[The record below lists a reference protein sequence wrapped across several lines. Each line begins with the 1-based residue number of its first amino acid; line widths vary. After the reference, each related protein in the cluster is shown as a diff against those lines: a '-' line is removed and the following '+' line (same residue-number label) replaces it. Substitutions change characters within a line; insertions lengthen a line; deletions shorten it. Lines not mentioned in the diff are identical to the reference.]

1 MSDTTLV
8 TGGSGYIGAMLV
20 KELLEAGGEVRVLD
34 SLLHGQEEIAA
45 EQEQAGVLVVRGDIR
60 DTDAR
65 RRALEGADNVVHLAA
80 IVGDPACA
88 LDPAVSDEVNVQA
101 TESLVADAGQAGVQ
115 RLVFAS
121 TCSNYG
127 RMADPTVPITE
138 EGELRPVSLYAE
150 QKVGMEK
157 LILGGGLNGTSP
169 TTPVPRATPAP
180 HAPRATPALA
190 DPHASPTP
198 HGPPTVLQPTCLRF
212 ATVYGVGRRMRF
224 DLTVNEFTREL
235 WADRE
240 LEVFGEQ
247 FWRPYIHVRDA
258 ARAVRTVLEAP
269 AEKVANNVF
278 NAGRSGEN
286 YRKLDLVREIGRQL
300 DRGKV
305 SYVKRDEDPRDYKV
319 SFEKIR
325 AELGFETLMTVPD
338 GIAEIVAALDAE
350 AFADPF
356 DPRYKNIP

>member
-1 MSDTTLV
+1 MREKTLV

-20 KELLEAGGEVRVLD
+20 RELRDAGREVRVLD
-34 SLLHGQEEIAA
+34 SLLHGQQDIAT
-45 EQEQAGVLVVRGDIR
+45 EQEHAGVEVIRGDIR
-60 DTDAR
+60 DAAAR
-65 RRALEGADNVVHLAA
+65 RRALAGAEAVVHLAA

-101 TESLVADAGQAGVQ
+101 TRALVADAGEAGVQ

-127 RMADPTVPITE
+127 RMADPDVPITE

-150 QKVGMEK
+150 QKVGMEQ
-157 LILGGGLNGTSP
+157 LILGGGTDGTK
-169 TTPVPRATPAP
+169 
-180 HAPRATPALA
+180 
-190 DPHASPTP
+190 
-198 HGPPTVLQPTCLRF
+198 PTCLRF

-235 WADRE
+235 WSDRE

-269 AEKVANNVF
+269 AEKVAGKVF

-286 YRKLDLVREIGRQL
+286 YRKLDLVAEIGKQI
-300 DRGKV
+300 DRGRV
-305 SYVKRDEDPRDYKV
+305 SYVHRDEDPRDYKV

-325 AELGFETLMTVPD
+325 AELGFQTSMTVPD
-338 GIAEIVAALDAE
+338 GIAEILAALDAGE
-350 AFADPF
+350 FGDPF
-356 DPRYKNIP
+356 DGRYRNIP